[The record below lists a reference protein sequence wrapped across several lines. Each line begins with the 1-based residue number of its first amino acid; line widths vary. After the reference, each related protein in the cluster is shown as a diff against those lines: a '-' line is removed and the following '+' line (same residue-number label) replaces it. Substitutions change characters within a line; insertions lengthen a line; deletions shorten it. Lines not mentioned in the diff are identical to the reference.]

1 MDDDDDDSAVEVFEE
16 SGSDDD
22 YSSHYED
29 EKNEDEDEVDASL
42 FDDGNDNNYC
52 VRGNKS
58 SGETSQHIFAILVAI
73 IAAIVCHVQLSHD
86 GNVSRWKAEI
96 VNDWSMLARR
106 WGANKKT
113 PASPSYDYPAP
124 TSDATSTFH
133 RHDDGIVG
141 VRREKHHG
149 GGGHHLAK
157 SFRRTRGLNF
167 CGDSSTPST
176 SVEEYDMSSNDTANK
191 RSNDA
196 IVDSNNNH
204 HQLVKMEFLLPI
216 DPGMRVMHYHYLADA
231 LGINDVSSLIP
242 TQKDEGDGGWADEIL
257 HDIDT
262 TIFVNDFVSSGK
274 SKEDFEAEAAIPII
288 ERIGKILDIHIPLFP
303 PSSDIGREQ
312 HICLLHQ
319 YALNRVSGRSIR
331 GSTMV
336 YIRPHVST
344 FYRDNN
350 NVGSTLNDKGGGVM
364 LSSAV
369 QSSRANYN
377 IIPAS
382 LSFTGYAAKFINL
395 SPNALNLYWDGGRKP
410 DGTFHTVLVGTVP
423 SMESIGT
430 ATFPGHQ
437 FHITP
442 TSNSD
447 HVLQRWTVTEDEPI
461 LYHDPLGDMST
472 LDRVREIEKW
482 TLDGR
487 WNAQMSFQR
496 DTWLINRSFGRD
508 YLVRTKTNWLSNF
521 PHPYHTSR
529 VDGVNGGDDE
539 GVLTNVDTRTTAME
553 DGLHMWQADY
563 IDQIHTLVTSN
574 LYFTSLPEGLA
585 RLAKDDYHPVTEEQR
600 RLEMRRHQSNSLK
613 KKDGAVD
620 NSNVDTTMQLT
631 LKVLS
636 VSPRVLEVKRFLS
649 PVEIQHL
656 IDLASGVKGDVVMKR
671 STVSAS
677 NVMSIN
683 EDRGKSSSSRA
694 DIRTSNSGWI
704 HREQDLIVDTI
715 FRRIADLLNINE
727 GLMRDLDYSKDDV
740 NDWLPTHNRIVEAMQ
755 LVRYDAGE
763 EYTAHHDFTY
773 PSMKNRHQP
782 RRYVTVLLYLT
793 GEGDVIDENGIRRS
807 VAFLS
812 KKTIGSN
819 NNKALAD
826 GLLQGGET
834 LFPRAITTS
843 NHDGIK
849 VIPRSGNA
857 IVFYNVL
864 PDGNLDDL
872 SQHAGGKV
880 ERGVKYVANIWVW
893 DPIVN

>member
-1 MDDDDDDSAVEVFEE
+1 MDDDRSIEVFEE
-16 SGSDDD
+16 SGSDD
-22 YSSHYED
+22 SAESHYED
-29 EKNEDEDEVDASL
+29 EDEVLDAS
-42 FDDGNDNNYC
+42 FDCGKDNAVNN
-52 VRGNKS
+52 RS
-58 SGETSQHIFAILVAI
+58 SSETTSQHIFAILVAI

-113 PASPSYDYPAP
+113 SSSSSNYYDYPAP
-124 TSDATSTFH
+124 STVIH
-133 RHDDGIVG
+133 RHDDSIEA
-141 VRREKHHG
+141 VRQTQHG
-149 GGGHHLAK
+149 GGGHRLAK
-157 SFRRTRGLNF
+157 NFRRTRGLNF
-167 CGDSSTPST
+167 CGDLSTPIKEN
-176 SVEEYDMSSNDTANK
+176 VWSSNDTANK
-191 RSNDA
+191 RGNA
-196 IVDSNNNH
+196 IAVDINNHH

-216 DPGMRVMHYHYLADA
+216 DPGIRVMHYHYLADA

-274 SKEDFEAEAAIPII
+274 SKEDFEAEAAVTII
-288 ERIGKILDIHIPLFP
+288 ERIGKILDIHMPLFP

-350 NVGSTLNDKGGGVM
+350 NVGSTLNDKGGGGVM

-369 QSSRANYN
+369 QSSRPSYN
-377 IIPAS
+377 AIPAS

-410 DGTFHTVLVGTVP
+410 DGTFHTVLVGTLP

-482 TLDGR
+482 TLDGK
-487 WNAQMSFQR
+487 WNARMSFQR
-496 DTWLINRSFGRD
+496 DTWLIDRSFGRD

-529 VDGVNGGDDE
+529 VDGVNGGDD
-539 GVLTNVDTRTTAME
+539 GGALTNVDTRTTAME

-585 RLAKDDYHPVTEEQR
+585 RLVKDDYHPVTDELR

-631 LKVLS
+631 LRVLS
-636 VSPRVLEVKRFLS
+636 VAPRVFEVKRFLS

-677 NVMSIN
+677 NVMGIN

-704 HREQDLIVDTI
+704 HREQDVIVDII

-727 GLMRDLDYSKDDV
+727 GLMRDDLDYSKDDV

-793 GEGDVIDENGIRRS
+793 GEGDVIDEDGIRRS
-807 VAFLS
+807 AAFLS
-812 KKTIGSN
+812 KKTN
-819 NNKALAD
+819 VNDNKVVVD
-826 GLLQGGET
+826 GLQGGET
-834 LFPRAITTS
+834 VFPRAITTS

-849 VIPRSGNA
+849 VKPRSGNA